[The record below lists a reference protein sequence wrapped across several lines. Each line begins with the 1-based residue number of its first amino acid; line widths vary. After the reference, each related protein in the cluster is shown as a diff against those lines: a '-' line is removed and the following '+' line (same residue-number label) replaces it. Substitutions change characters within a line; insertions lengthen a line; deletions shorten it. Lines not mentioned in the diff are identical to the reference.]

1 MNSKSKNINN
11 MAKVSI
17 DISGGKLKAE
27 DIIVGIDLGTT
38 NSLIAYMEDG
48 APKTISDFGKGA
60 VVPSVLYLTPEG
72 QWLVGDEAKPYLL
85 MDAPNTVYSI
95 KRLIGKSFSEVK
107 ELQNFLGYPLKEDLQ
122 SNTANLSIQEREFTP
137 IELSALILK
146 ELKYRAEH
154 RLKIPISQAVITV
167 PAYFNDEQR
176 NATRAAGALAGLE
189 VLRIVNEPT
198 AAALAYGIGV
208 HNSGTE
214 TIAVYDFGGGTFD
227 ITLLRIE
234 EGVFEVLSTHGD
246 TFLGGDDIDQKII
259 EYWLTQNTISMN
271 TIHEHKELGQLLRIT
286 AERAKKELDNTASFE
301 LAELSPEFPIRVSLT
316 KVELENLAEPL
327 VNRTLQACEH
337 ALVDAGLQVSAID
350 KVILVGGATRLP
362 LVKKEVASFFK
373 LEPFDKLNPD
383 EVVALGAA
391 VQADILSGNR
401 KDLLL
406 LDVTP
411 LSLGIETLGGV
422 MDVLIPRN
430 SKIPS
435 RIARQYTTSRDGQ
448 VNFKINIFQGERELT
463 QDNRSLGSFEL
474 RGIPAMPAGIPKLE
488 IRFLLDADGILKV
501 EASELRSGVHQEIS
515 IVPKKGLSDEEVEKQ
530 LMDSITYA
538 KQDMEDRKW
547 IELREEAKQ
556 LVVHANRF
564 LSQHEGLFEETE
576 MKEMKKLIEDVNQ
589 SMEQKVPSELQ
600 TKIETLNQF
609 SQPFAEKAMDS
620 AIKNAI
626 TGKKI

>member
-1 MNSKSKNINN
+1 

-72 QWLVGDEAKPYLL
+72 QWLVGEEAKPYLL
-85 MDAPNTVYSI
+85 MDALNTVYSI

-122 SNTANLSIQEREFTP
+122 SNTANLSIQDREFTP

-154 RLKIPISQAVITV
+154 RLKTPISQAVITV

-227 ITLLRIE
+227 ITLLKIE

-316 KVELENLAEPL
+316 KVELENLAQPL

-337 ALVDAGLQVSAID
+337 ALADAGLQVSAID

-556 LVVHANRF
+556 LVLHANRF

>member
-1 MNSKSKNINN
+1 
-11 MAKVSI
+11 
-17 DISGGKLKAE
+17 
-27 DIIVGIDLGTT
+27 
-38 NSLIAYMEDG
+38 
-48 APKTISDFGKGA
+48 
-60 VVPSVLYLTPEG
+60 
-72 QWLVGDEAKPYLL
+72 
-85 MDAPNTVYSI
+85 
-95 KRLIGKSFSEVK
+95 
-107 ELQNFLGYPLKEDLQ
+107 
-122 SNTANLSIQEREFTP
+122 
-137 IELSALILK
+137 
-146 ELKYRAEH
+146 
-154 RLKIPISQAVITV
+154 
-167 PAYFNDEQR
+167 
-176 NATRAAGALAGLE
+176 
-189 VLRIVNEPT
+189 
-198 AAALAYGIGV
+198 
-208 HNSGTE
+208 
-214 TIAVYDFGGGTFD
+214 
-227 ITLLRIE
+227 
-234 EGVFEVLSTHGD
+234 
-246 TFLGGDDIDQKII
+246 
-259 EYWLTQNTISMN
+259 MN

-316 KVELENLAEPL
+316 KVELENLAQPL

-337 ALVDAGLQVSAID
+337 ALVDAGLLVSAID

-576 MKEMKKLIEDVNQ
+576 MKKMKKLIEDVNQ

>member
-1 MNSKSKNINN
+1 

-48 APKTISDFGKGA
+48 APKTISDYGKGA

-72 QWLVGDEAKPYLL
+72 QWLVGEEAKPYLL
-85 MDAPNTVYSI
+85 MDTPNTVYSI

-107 ELQNFLGYPLKEDLQ
+107 ELQKFLGYPLKEDLQ

-301 LAELSPEFPIRVSLT
+301 LAELSSEFPIRVSLT
-316 KVELENLAEPL
+316 KVELENLAQPL

>member
-1 MNSKSKNINN
+1 

-72 QWLVGDEAKPYLL
+72 QWLVGEEAKPYLL
-85 MDAPNTVYSI
+85 MDALNTVYSI

-122 SNTANLSIQEREFTP
+122 SNTANLSIQDREFTP

-154 RLKIPISQAVITV
+154 RLKTPISQAVITV

-227 ITLLRIE
+227 ITLLKIE

-316 KVELENLAEPL
+316 KVELENLAQPL

-337 ALVDAGLQVSAID
+337 ALADAGLQVSAID

-556 LVVHANRF
+556 LVLHANRF

-576 MKEMKKLIEDVNQ
+576 TKEMKKLIEDVNQ

>member
-1 MNSKSKNINN
+1 

-72 QWLVGDEAKPYLL
+72 QWLVGEEAKPYLL
-85 MDAPNTVYSI
+85 MDTPNTVYSI

-227 ITLLRIE
+227 ITLLRI
-234 EGVFEVLSTHGD
+234 
-246 TFLGGDDIDQKII
+246 
-259 EYWLTQNTISMN
+259 
-271 TIHEHKELGQLLRIT
+271 
-286 AERAKKELDNTASFE
+286 
-301 LAELSPEFPIRVSLT
+301 
-316 KVELENLAEPL
+316 
-327 VNRTLQACEH
+327 
-337 ALVDAGLQVSAID
+337 
-350 KVILVGGATRLP
+350 
-362 LVKKEVASFFK
+362 
-373 LEPFDKLNPD
+373 
-383 EVVALGAA
+383 
-391 VQADILSGNR
+391 
-401 KDLLL
+401 
-406 LDVTP
+406 
-411 LSLGIETLGGV
+411 
-422 MDVLIPRN
+422 
-430 SKIPS
+430 
-435 RIARQYTTSRDGQ
+435 
-448 VNFKINIFQGERELT
+448 
-463 QDNRSLGSFEL
+463 
-474 RGIPAMPAGIPKLE
+474 
-488 IRFLLDADGILKV
+488 
-501 EASELRSGVHQEIS
+501 
-515 IVPKKGLSDEEVEKQ
+515 
-530 LMDSITYA
+530 
-538 KQDMEDRKW
+538 
-547 IELREEAKQ
+547 
-556 LVVHANRF
+556 
-564 LSQHEGLFEETE
+564 
-576 MKEMKKLIEDVNQ
+576 
-589 SMEQKVPSELQ
+589 
-600 TKIETLNQF
+600 
-609 SQPFAEKAMDS
+609 
-620 AIKNAI
+620 
-626 TGKKI
+626 

>member
-1 MNSKSKNINN
+1 

-72 QWLVGDEAKPYLL
+72 QWLVGEEAKPYLL
-85 MDAPNTVYSI
+85 MDTPNTVYSI

-337 ALVDAGLQVSAID
+337 ALVDAGLLVSAID

>member
-48 APKTISDFGKGA
+48 APKTISDYGKGA

-72 QWLVGDEAKPYLL
+72 QWLVGEEAKPYLL
-85 MDAPNTVYSI
+85 MDTPNTVYSI

-107 ELQNFLGYPLKEDLQ
+107 ELQKFLGYPLKEDLQ

-301 LAELSPEFPIRVSLT
+301 LAELSSEFPIRVSLT
-316 KVELENLAEPL
+316 KVELENLAQPL